1 MTIIFFNYLI
11 KVLIYILY
19 LISAKNKTFKNR
31 KHDQRVNKNDLSKE
45 SISIHEKQQPQK
57 KS

>member
-1 MTIIFFNYLI
+1 M
-11 KVLIYILY
+11 LIYILY